1 MAKILV
7 LNGPNLNLLGTRE
20 ADIYGTQTLAEI
32 ERNCRVLA
40 AQQQHQLAWHQSNHE
55 GQLIDW
61 IQQAKQQ
68 AVDVIILN
76 ASAYTHTSIALR
88 EALVAVQI
96 PAIEV
101 HLSNVHKRESFR
113 HHSFLSDIVVGT
125 IGGFGA
131 KSYELAILAVESLLT
146 LSPTGKNYGH

>member
-7 LNGPNLNLLGTRE
+7 LNGPNLNLLGSRE
-20 ADIYGTQTLAEI
+20 AEIYGTQTLAEI

-40 AQQQHQLAWHQSNHE
+40 AQQQHQLTWQQSNHE

-61 IQQAKQQ
+61 IHQAKQQ
-68 AVDVIILN
+68 AIDVIIIN
-76 ASAYTHTSIALR
+76 AGAFTHTSIALR
-88 EALVAVQI
+88 DAFLAVPI

-101 HLSNVHKRESFR
+101 HVSNMHKRESFR
-113 HHSFLSDIVVGT
+113 HHSYLSDIVVGT

-131 KSYELAILAVESLLT
+131 KSYELAILAVNSIIT
-146 LSPTGKNYGH
+146 QNKF